1 MSIILTREGF
11 EKLKKELERLK
22 KQDRPAVIERIKN
35 ARELGDLSENADYAQ
50 AREQQSFIEGRIYEL
65 EEKLKSAEIVDA
77 GSSDAK
83 VGVGH
88 TVELD
93 MDGKSQSYQIV
104 GENESDP
111 VARKISVN
119 SPIAQAILGKKIGE
133 TVTIKVPAGAKKG
146 KIVKIH

>member
-11 EKLKKELERLK
+11 EKLKQELERLK
-22 KQDRPAVIERIKN
+22 KKDRPAVIERIKN

-65 EEKLKSAEIVDA
+65 EEKIKSAEIVDA
-77 GSSDAK
+77 GNTDSK
-83 VGVGH
+83 VCVGH
-88 TVELD
+88 TVDLNIE
-93 MDGKSQSYQIV
+93 GKNQSYQIV

-119 SPIAQAILGKKIGE
+119 SPIAQAILGKKLGE
-133 TVTIKVPAGAKKG
+133 EVTIKVPAGAKKG
-146 KIVKIH
+146 KIIKIQ